1 MPSLILTMYKSHKPL
16 HPSQVL
22 DSNSFEELAS
32 YPGLHAKSRLFRQ
45 TEGGVTDL
53 GILPGGRLYSCGA
66 DGSVNV
72 KLILCV
78 FALYSLYVQ

>member
-1 MPSLILTMYKSHKPL
+1 MSPVQVQYNIAKVMPLYHL

-66 DGSVNV
+66 DGSVKCQTV
-72 KLILCV
+72 VL
-78 FALYSLYVQ
+78 